1 MSAKS
6 FFKSTAF
13 KCIVVLVGIVLVC
26 SVFLT
31 ICNALFY
38 VSDEERLDRALA
50 DLYSGE
56 SVTTELAPGADGL
69 GDGLEVG
76 RSVIVTA
83 RVVTSDNHAGDWLV
97 QSKGLDGYQNG
108 TVTCWVVVNTDGTSV
123 TGVGAV
129 SINSNEGQSY
139 IGRITQEF
147 LNSFSENFTGEPYPD
162 GMLSSGASYSS
173 AAIRNSVNGAL
184 EYVETSLQGN
194 GEAQNG

>member
-13 KCIVVLVGIVLVC
+13 KCIVVLVSIVLVC

-50 DLYSGE
+50 ELYAGE
-56 SVTTELAPGADGL
+56 SVTTELAPGAENL

-97 QSKGLDGYQNG
+97 QSRGLDGYQNG
-108 TVTCWVVVNTDGTSV
+108 TVTCWVVINTENGAV

-129 SINSNEGQSY
+129 SIISNEGQSY

-147 LNSFSENFTGEPYPD
+147 LNGFSEGFTGEPYPD
-162 GMLSSGASYSS
+162 NLLSAGASYSS

-184 EYVETSLQGN
+184 EYVKTSLQGS
-194 GEAQNG
+194 GEVQNG

>member
-13 KCIVVLVGIVLVC
+13 KCIVVLVSIVLVC

-50 DLYSGE
+50 ELYAGE
-56 SVTTELAPGADGL
+56 SVTTELAPGAENL

-97 QSKGLDGYQNG
+97 QSRGLDGYQNG
-108 TVTCWVVVNTDGTSV
+108 TVTCWVVINTENGAV

-129 SINSNEGQSY
+129 SIISNEGQSY

-147 LNSFSENFTGEPYPD
+147 LNGFSEEFTGEPYPD
-162 GMLSSGASYSS
+162 NLLSAGASYSS

-184 EYVETSLQGN
+184 EYVNTSLSGS
-194 GEAQNG
+194 GEVQNG

>member
-6 FFKSTAF
+6 FFRSTAF
-13 KCIVVLVGIVLVC
+13 KCIVVLVSIVLVC

-50 DLYSGE
+50 ELYAGE
-56 SVTTELAPGADGL
+56 SVTTELAPGAENL

-97 QSKGLDGYQNG
+97 QSRGLDGYQNG
-108 TVTCWVVVNTDGTSV
+108 TVTCWVVINTENGAV

-184 EYVETSLQGN
+184 EYVNTSLSGS
-194 GEAQNG
+194 GEVQNG

>member
-50 DLYSGE
+50 DLYLGE
-56 SVTTELAPGADGL
+56 SVTTELAPGADSL

-97 QSKGLDGYQNG
+97 QSRGLDGYQNG
-108 TVTCWVVVNTDGTSV
+108 TVTCWIVVNTDGTSV

-147 LNSFSENFTGEPYPD
+147 LNGFSENFTGEPYPD

-184 EYVETSLQGN
+184 EYVKTSLQGN

>member
-13 KCIVVLVGIVLVC
+13 KCIVVLVSIVLVC

-50 DLYSGE
+50 ELYAGE
-56 SVTTELAPGADGL
+56 SVTTELAPGAENL

-97 QSKGLDGYQNG
+97 QSRGLDGYQNG
-108 TVTCWVVVNTDGTSV
+108 TVTCWVVINTENGAV

-129 SINSNEGQSY
+129 SIISNEGQSY

-147 LNSFSENFTGEPYPD
+147 LNGFSEEFTGEPYPD
-162 GMLSSGASYSS
+162 NLLSAGASYSS

-184 EYVETSLQGN
+184 EYVKTSLQGS
-194 GEAQNG
+194 GEVQNG